1 MKALH
6 IAKTQCGKT
15 VKVYRHSQS
24 DSDHNP
30 HGFSDWQV
38 LTSEPVKYKELWF
51 TETMERQGKQAIDQA
66 CQYNGLTV
74 LEYVF

>member
-15 VKVYRHSQS
+15 VKVYT
-24 DSDHNP
+24 D
-30 HGFSDWQV
+30 GSDWQV

-51 TETMERQGKQAIDQA
+51 TVTSEMQSKQAIDQA
-66 CQYNGLTV
+66 CDYNGLTV
-74 LEYVF
+74 LEFIY